1 MDSPFIITEHRHDC
15 KDYFS
20 LFSSFFSIS
29 VFALRVAKYGKI
41 DYNKLNKTF
50 STGVDITADYI
61 KKGFQFIMEK
71 APDAIAAGK
80 KYGRQAIETGKKYGA
95 KAIEAGKSAIEST
108 YKFFQDLKTK

>member
-1 MDSPFIITEHRHDC
+1 MIKPMGLVEPKKINSNKLEPIKVPTFQ
-15 KDYFS
+15 
-20 LFSSFFSIS
+20 
-29 VFALRVAKYGKI
+29 GKI